1 MCFSRGY
8 VDGKQDPR
16 RLANN
21 SGTDLFEMGVA
32 VETIVPSSAAPALSL
47 LEEQEPILQAHAL
60 HSLNAL
66 ADSFWPEISGA
77 VDRIQE
83 LSLDETFQ
91 EKNLAAIVA
100 AKVNFHLGS
109 LDEALH
115 YALSAGNLFNVDAE
129 TEFAN
134 TLRARCIDEYIS
146 VKRKQSEGIIDDAA
160 ASSADHAFSTELESV
175 VERVLAGCIQKGE
188 IHEAIGVS
196 IESRR
201 LDKVEIAILEGCK
214 TDESRMEALAYCFE
228 CAQTLISSR
237 AYRAKVLNLIALL
250 HTKHFPAEKRNF
262 IAVANCYAFVGNAK
276 GVADIL
282 LALVGEESAAGK
294 ENEKDME
301 LTALQIA
308 FDVVDNDAPFFA
320 GEVMSLLP
328 VPRSVPEPPVAAES
342 GPSDANEPVPMDTDN
357 QVSADS
363 PPVASETPVA
373 TPTVILSSEEKK
385 IAKLRKILN
394 GDVSAELYLDFL
406 CSKNHSD
413 LYLLKKIKAS
423 LDGRSSVCYS
433 ALLFSNAIAH
443 SGTAIDNFLRG
454 NLDWLARATVWAKFS
469 ATSCLGVIHSRHTS
483 AALNLLSPYLPSTA
497 ASRGSAA
504 TSYQE
509 GGALYALGLIAATGG
524 RDAQLRSD
532 STGPFTAKQ
541 YLLQALRAAEIN
553 DVVKH
558 GACLGLGLSTMASWD
573 GGENESEYY
582 EELKNVLYTD
592 SAIASEA
599 AGLAMGLIALGSG
612 SERVC
617 EEMIAYA
624 RETEHEKIIRGLAL
638 GMALVCYG
646 REDEADSTIKTMND
660 DSDPILRYGAM
671 YAVALAYCGTADNK
685 AIRLLLHSA
694 VSDVSDDVRRA
705 AVIGLGFVLFRH
717 PKLLPRIVALLAE
730 SCHAH
735 VRFGAAIAI
744 GIACMGTGMPAAIEM
759 LERLT
764 TDPSD
769 FVRQGALIGMALV
782 YMHHTEERSPKS
794 AEMRKTFE
802 ATWSAKL
809 EDVITR
815 FGAVVAAGVVDA
827 GGRNGVIALTSST
840 GHPRMT
846 AIVGLAMFTQFWYWY
861 PMVHFI
867 GLSIKPS
874 ALICLNQDVKMPKLK
889 VQCNAPEGMYAY
901 VPSGPPKKAKEATAA
916 PKAVLS
922 VTAKSKAR
930 AARRAAKKKNAEEK
944 TDGKGEGM
952 TDAKE
957 EAKVET
963 KAEVGEGK
971 TPMEEDKKSGKEN
984 ESSKK
989 AKLTIHENPCRV
1001 LPAQEKYMSWDV
1013 TTADSEGKV
1022 PTRRY
1027 DPVVSGRVSG
1037 IVMMRDR
1044 TPMEPE
1050 DVVEMQ
1056 SLTAV
1061 PQPVATPQT
1070 PAVLPSA
1077 NEPNDDDDEEEG
1089 EEVPVPEPFVYT
1101 DENKN
1106 KEKEEKP
1113 KDKDEKED
1121 VDMDGPKD
1129 AGTAE

>member
-1 MCFSRGY
+1 
-8 VDGKQDPR
+8 
-16 RLANN
+16 
-21 SGTDLFEMGVA
+21 MGVA
-32 VETIVPSSAAPALSL
+32 IETIVPSSAAPALSL

-60 HSLNAL
+60 RSLNAL

-77 VDRIQE
+77 VNRIQE
-83 LSLDETFQ
+83 LSLDDSFQ

-115 YALSAGNLFNVDAE
+115 YALSAGNLFDVDAE

-134 TLRARCIDEYIS
+134 TLRARCIDEYIA
-146 VKRKQSEGIIDDAA
+146 VKRNQSEGIIDQGA
-160 ASSADHAFSTELESV
+160 ASSADHAFSAELESV

-214 TDESRMEALAYCFE
+214 TDDSRMEALTYCFE

-237 AYRAKVLNLIALL
+237 AYRAKVLNLIASL
-250 HTKHFPAEKRNF
+250 HTKHFPVEKRNF
-262 IAVANCYAFVGNAK
+262 IAIANCYSFVRNAE
-276 GVADIL
+276 GVAEIL
-282 LALVGEESAAGK
+282 MDLVGEESATSK
-294 ENEKDME
+294 PNENDME

-320 GEVMSLLP
+320 AEVMSLLP
-328 VPRSVPEPPVAAES
+328 VPRTTLETASSAEGTSAAA
-342 GPSDANEPVPMDTDN
+342 DANEPVPMDTD
-357 QVSADS
+357 QPVSVT
-363 PPVASETPVA
+363 PETGSDAAPS
-373 TPTVILSSEEKK
+373 TPAIVLTSEEKK
-385 IAKLRKILN
+385 LTKLRRVLN

-413 LYLLKKIKAS
+413 LYMLKKIKSS

-443 SGTAIDNFLRG
+443 SGTAIDSFLRG
-454 NLDWLARATVWAKFS
+454 NLDWLARATAWAKFS
-469 ATSCLGVIHSRHTS
+469 ATSCLGVIHGRHTS
-483 AALNLLSPYLPSTA
+483 AALNLLSPYLPSGS

-541 YLLQALRAAEIN
+541 YLLQALRAGEIN

-573 GGENESEYY
+573 GGEAESEYY
-582 EELKNVLYTD
+582 EELKNVLYGNT
-592 SAIASEA
+592 AVASEA
-599 AGLAMGLIALGSG
+599 AGIGMGLIALGSG
-612 SERVC
+612 SEKVC
-617 EEMIAYA
+617 SEMIAYA

-646 REDEADSTIKTMND
+646 REDEADQIIKMMNE
-660 DSDPILRYGAM
+660 DSEPILRYGAM

-717 PKLLPRIVALLAE
+717 PRLLPRIVALLAE

-735 VRFGAAIAI
+735 VRFGAAVAI
-744 GIACMGTGMPAAIEM
+744 GIACMGTGMPAAVEM

-764 TDPSD
+764 TDASD
-769 FVRQGALIGMALV
+769 FVRQGALIGLALV
-782 YMHHTEERSPKS
+782 FMHHTEERSPKS

-802 ATWSAKL
+802 ATWSAKH

-815 FGAVVAAGVVDA
+815 FGAVVAAGVADA

-840 GHPRMT
+840 GHPRMR

-874 ALICLNQDVKMPKLK
+874 AMICLNQDVNMPKLK
-889 VQCNAPEGMYAY
+889 VQCNAPEGIYAY
-901 VPSGPPKKAKEATAA
+901 LPSGPPEKSKEASSA
-916 PKAVLS
+916 PKAILS

-944 TDGKGEGM
+944 ADGKGDAM
-952 TDAKE
+952 TDTKD
-957 EAKVET
+957 EAKDET
-963 KAEVGEGK
+963 KSEGADGK
-971 TPMEEDKKSGKEN
+971 TAMEEEKKVE
-984 ESSKK
+984 ESTKK
-989 AKLTIHENPCRV
+989 AKYTVIENPCRV

-1013 TTADSEGKV
+1013 TAPDADGKV

-1027 DPVVSGRVSG
+1027 EPVVSGRMTG
-1037 IVMMRDR
+1037 IVMVRDR
-1044 TPMEPE
+1044 TPGEPE
-1050 DVVEMQ
+1050 ELVEMQ
-1056 SLTAV
+1056 TLNTA
-1061 PQPVATPQT
+1061 PQPVSTPQT
-1070 PAVLPSA
+1070 PAVLLNG
-1077 NEPNDDDDEEEG
+1077 NEGNDDDEEEEEG
-1089 EEVPVPEPFVYT
+1089 EDVPVPEPFVYR
-1101 DENKN
+1101 DETEGKDD
-1106 KEKEEKP
+1106 ED
-1113 KDKDEKED
+1113 KDKEEKED
-1121 VDMDGPKD
+1121 VNMDAPGD
-1129 AGTAE
+1129 AEAAK

>member
-1 MCFSRGY
+1 MS
-8 VDGKQDPR
+8 
-16 RLANN
+16 A
-21 SGTDLFEMGVA
+21 VA
-32 VETIVPSSAAPALSL
+32 IETIVPSSAAPALSL
-47 LEEQEPILQAHAL
+47 LEEPEPLLQAHAL
-60 HSLNAL
+60 RSLNEL

-77 VDRIQE
+77 VDKIQE
-83 LSLDETFQ
+83 LSEDDKFGER
-91 EKNLAAIVA
+91 NLAAIVA

-109 LDEALH
+109 LDEALR
-115 YALSAGNLFNVDAE
+115 YALSAGTLFDVDAE

-134 TLRARCIDEYIS
+134 TLRARCIDEYIA
-146 VKRKQSEGIIDDAA
+146 VKVRQSESAA
-160 ASSADHAFSTELESV
+160 NSDVAIPASSADHAFSTELESV
-175 VERVLAGCIQKGE
+175 VERVLNGCIQKGE

-214 TDESRMEALAYCFE
+214 DDESRMEALTYCFD

-237 AYRAKVLNLIALL
+237 GYRAKLLNLIASL
-250 HTKHFPAEKRNF
+250 HMKHFSKETRNY
-262 IAVANCYAFVGNAK
+262 IAVSNCDAFVGNAL
-276 GVADIL
+276 GVAGIL
-282 LALVGEESAAGK
+282 HTLVSDATAKGQK
-294 ENEKDME
+294 NEDEME

-308 FDVVDNDAPFFA
+308 FDIVDNDAPFFA
-320 GEVMSLLP
+320 SKVTALLP
-328 VPRSVPEPPVAAES
+328 VPRTVPPPPTETTPATTAEQ
-342 GPSDANEPVPMDTDN
+342 GTEAVPMETDG
-357 QVSADS
+357 QGEGDEPST
-363 PPVASETPVA
+363 ETPA
-373 TPTVILSSEEKK
+373 QEPAPVIVLTSEEKK
-385 IAKLRKILN
+385 VAKLRKILN
-394 GDVSAELYLDFL
+394 GDVTAELYLDFL

-413 LYLLKKIKAS
+413 TYLLKKIKQS
-423 LDGRSSVCYS
+423 LDARSSVCHS
-433 ALLFSNAIAH
+433 SLLFSNAIAH
-443 SGTAIDNFLRG
+443 SGTAIDNFLRD
-454 NLDWLARATVWAKFS
+454 NLDWLARITAWAKFS
-469 ATSCLGVIHSRHTS
+469 ATSCLGVIHGRHAS
-483 AALNLLSPYLPSTA
+483 AALNLLSPYLPSSA

-524 RDAQLRSD
+524 RDAKLSTET
-532 STGPFTAKQ
+532 TGPFTAKQ

-573 GGENESEYY
+573 GTDAESEYY

-599 AGLAMGLIALGSG
+599 AGLGMGLIALGSG
-612 SERVC
+612 SEKVC

-646 REDEADSTIKTMND
+646 REDEADATIKMMND
-660 DSDPILRYGAM
+660 DNDPILRYGAM

-744 GIACMGTGMPAAIEM
+744 GIACMGTGMQAAVDM

-764 TDPSD
+764 ADASD

-782 YMHHTEERSPKS
+782 FMHHTEERSPKS

-802 ATWSAKL
+802 ATWGAKL

-815 FGAVVAAGVVDA
+815 FGAVVAAGLVDA
-827 GGRNGVIALTSST
+827 GGRNGVIALTSAT
-840 GHPRMT
+840 GHPRMS

-901 VPSGPPKKAKEATAA
+901 VPSGPPEKQKEAAQA

-922 VTAKSKAR
+922 VTAKSMAR
-930 AARRAAKKKNAEEK
+930 ALRRAAKKKTNDD
-944 TDGKGEGM
+944 TN
-952 TDAKE
+952 
-957 EAKVET
+957 EANDEV
-963 KAEVGEGK
+963 KANSSEADKGK
-971 TPMEEDKKSGKEN
+971 TAMEEDTKPKDEEKP
-984 ESSKK
+984 KK
-989 AKLTIHENPCRV
+989 ANSTVLENPCRV
-1001 LPAQEKYMSWDV
+1001 LPAQEKYISWDV
-1013 TTADSEGKV
+1013 TTPDSEGNL
-1022 PTRRY
+1022 PSRRY

-1037 IVMMRDR
+1037 IVLVRDR
-1044 TPMEPE
+1044 KPSEPE
-1050 DVVEMQ
+1050 DIVEMQ
-1056 SLTAV
+1056 SLAAV
-1061 PQPVATPQT
+1061 PEPVNAATQT
-1070 PAVLPSA
+1070 PGPTTTAEQEVV
-1077 NEPNDDDDEEEG
+1077 EEEEEEG
-1089 EEVPVPEPFVYT
+1089 EDVPVPEPFVYT
-1101 DENKN
+1101 DETDAAD
-1106 KEKEEKP
+1106 EKEEK
-1113 KDKDEKED
+1113 ED
-1121 VDMDGPKD
+1121 AKMDDAPKD
-1129 AGTAE
+1129 ADAEESG

>member
-1 MCFSRGY
+1 
-8 VDGKQDPR
+8 
-16 RLANN
+16 
-21 SGTDLFEMGVA
+21 MGVA
-32 VETIVPSSAAPALSL
+32 IDTIVPSSAAPALSL
-47 LEEQEPILQAHAL
+47 LEEREPLLQAHAL
-60 HSLNAL
+60 RSLNAL
-66 ADSFWPEISGA
+66 ADSFWPEISSA
-77 VDRIQE
+77 VDKIQE
-83 LSLDETFQ
+83 LSEDESFG

-115 YALSAGNLFNVDAE
+115 YALSAGNLFDVDAE

-134 TLRARCIDEYIS
+134 TLRARCIDEYIA
-146 VKRKQSEGIIDDAA
+146 VKVRQSESTADSAAAA
-160 ASSADHAFSTELESV
+160 ASSNDHAFSAELESV
-175 VERVLAGCIQKGE
+175 VERVLSGCIQKGE

-214 TDESRMEALAYCFE
+214 DDESRMEALAYCFE

-237 AYRAKVLNLIALL
+237 GYRARLLNLIASL
-250 HTKHFPAEKRNF
+250 HMKHFSQEKRNF

-276 GVADIL
+276 GVAEIL
-282 LALVGEESAAGK
+282 MNLIGEGTAAGRG
-294 ENEKDME
+294 NEVDME

-308 FDVVDNDAPFFA
+308 FDIVDNDAPFFA
-320 GEVMSLLP
+320 AEVVSLLP
-328 VPRSVPEPPVAAES
+328 VPRTPPEPTPATAATPAGAEGNEAVPMETDTQTGNDTNNTGAES
-342 GPSDANEPVPMDTDN
+342 TSTPA
-357 QVSADS
+357 
-363 PPVASETPVA
+363 PPEIVLT
-373 TPTVILSSEEKK
+373 SEEKK
-385 IAKLRKILN
+385 VAKLRRILN

-413 LYLLKKIKAS
+413 TYLLKKIKQS
-423 LDGRSSVCYS
+423 LDGRSSVCHS

-443 SGTAIDNFLRG
+443 SGTAIDNFLRD
-454 NLDWLARATVWAKFS
+454 NLDWLARITAWAKFS
-469 ATSCLGVIHSRHTS
+469 ATSCLGVIHGRHAS
-483 AALNLLSPYLPSTA
+483 AALNLLSPYLPSSA

-509 GGALYALGLIAATGG
+509 GGALYALGLIIATAGRDVKLSSSATGP
-524 RDAQLRSD
+524 L
-532 STGPFTAKQ
+532 TAKQ

-558 GACLGLGLSTMASWD
+558 GACLGLGLSSMASWD
-573 GGENESEYY
+573 GMQAESEYY

-592 SAIASEA
+592 SAVASEA
-599 AGLAMGLIALGSG
+599 AGLGMGLIALGSG
-612 SERVC
+612 SEKVC

-624 RETEHEKIIRGLAL
+624 RETEHEKIIRGLSL

-646 REDEADSTIKTMND
+646 REDEADSTIEMMNA

-705 AVIGLGFVLFRH
+705 AVISLGFVLFRH
-717 PKLLPRIVALLAE
+717 SKLLPRIVALLAE

-744 GIACMGTGMPAAIEM
+744 GIACMGTGMPVAVEM

-782 YMHHTEERSPKS
+782 FMHHTEERSPKS

-815 FGAVVAAGVVDA
+815 FGAVVAAGIIDS
-827 GGRNGVIALTSST
+827 GGRNGVIALTSAT
-840 GHPRMT
+840 GHPRMS
-846 AIVGLAMFTQFWYWY
+846 AIVGLALFTQFWYWY
-861 PMVHFI
+861 PMAHFI

-874 ALICLNQDVKMPKLK
+874 ALICLNHDVKMPKLK

-901 VPSGPPKKAKEATAA
+901 VPSGPPEKQKEAPHA

-922 VTAKSKAR
+922 VTAKSMAR
-930 AARRAAKKKNAEEK
+930 ALRRAAKKKANDEK
-944 TDGKGEGM
+944 TEG
-952 TDAKE
+952 KE
-957 EAKVET
+957 EAKSDAIESEKT
-963 KAEVGEGK
+963 KTA
-971 TPMEEDKKSGKEN
+971 MEEDPKPTEEEKA
-984 ESSKK
+984 KK
-989 AKLTIHENPCRV
+989 ADGTILENPCRV
-1001 LPAQEKYMSWDV
+1001 LPAQEKYMSWNV
-1013 TTADSEGKV
+1013 TIADSDGKV
-1022 PTRRY
+1022 PSRRY
-1027 DPVVSGRVSG
+1027 DPIVSGRVSG
-1037 IVMMRDR
+1037 IVMVRDKS
-1044 TPMEPE
+1044 PNDPE
-1050 DVVEMQ
+1050 DIVEMQ
-1056 SLTAV
+1056 SLAAV
-1061 PQPVATPQT
+1061 PEPVSAPAQT
-1070 PAVLPSA
+1070 SAPAAEQEGV
-1077 NEPNDDDDEEEG
+1077 DDDEEEDG

-1101 DENKN
+1101 DETGEED
-1106 KEKEEKP
+1106 KEKKEEKEDATMDDAP
-1113 KDKDEKED
+1113 NDAEK
-1121 VDMDGPKD
+1121 
-1129 AGTAE
+1129 TS

>member
-1 MCFSRGY
+1 
-8 VDGKQDPR
+8 
-16 RLANN
+16 
-21 SGTDLFEMGVA
+21 MGVA

-60 HSLNAL
+60 RSLNAL

-115 YALSAGNLFNVDAE
+115 YALSAGNLFDVDAE

-146 VKRKQSEGIIDDAA
+146 VKRNQSEGIPVDPA
-160 ASSADHAFSTELESV
+160 ASSVDHAFAAELESV

-201 LDKVEIAILEGCK
+201 LDKVEIAILQGCT

-237 AYRAKVLNLIALL
+237 AYRAKVLNLVASL
-250 HTKHFPAEKRNF
+250 HTKHFPIEKRNF
-262 IAVANCYAFVGNAK
+262 IAVANCNAFVGNAK

-282 LALVGEESAAGK
+282 MDLVGDESAAGK
-294 ENEKDME
+294 ENENEME

-320 GEVMSLLP
+320 GEVISLLP
-328 VPRSVPEPPVAAES
+328 MPRTVPDPPSVAVSTPAPA
-342 GPSDANEPVPMDTDN
+342 DANEPVPMDTDN
-357 QVSADS
+357 QASGDTPAAS
-363 PPVASETPVA
+363 SETPAA
-373 TPTVILSSEEKK
+373 TPTITLTSEEKK
-385 IAKLRKILN
+385 ITKLRRVLN

-413 LYLLKKIKAS
+413 LYLLKKIKSS

-443 SGTAIDNFLRG
+443 SGTAIDSFLRG
-454 NLDWLARATVWAKFS
+454 NLDWLARATAWAKFS
-469 ATSCLGVIHSRHTS
+469 ATSCLGVIHGRHTS
-483 AALNLLSPYLPSTA
+483 AALNLLSPYLPSST

-558 GACLGLGLSTMASWD
+558 GACLGLGLSSMASWD
-573 GGENESEYY
+573 GVENESEYY

-599 AGLAMGLIALGSG
+599 AGLGMGLIALGSG
-612 SERVC
+612 SETVC
-617 EEMIAYA
+617 KEMIAYA

-638 GMALVCYG
+638 GMAMVCYG
-646 REDEADSTIKTMND
+646 REDEADKTIKTMND
-660 DSDPILRYGAM
+660 DSNPILRYGAM

-744 GIACMGTGMPAAIEM
+744 GIACMGTGMPAAVEM

-782 YMHHTEERSPKS
+782 YMHHTEDRSPKS

-815 FGAVVAAGVVDA
+815 FGAVVASGLADA

-901 VPSGPPKKAKEATAA
+901 VPSGPPEKTKEATSA

-930 AARRAAKKKNAEEK
+930 AARRAAKKKSAEEK
-944 TDGKGEGM
+944 ADGKGDAM
-952 TDAKE
+952 TDTKDEAKE
-957 EAKVET
+957 DP
-963 KAEVGEGK
+963 KAEEGTDGK
-971 TPMEEDKKSGKEN
+971 TPMEEGKKTGKDE
-984 ESSKK
+984 EIVKK
-989 AKLTIHENPCRV
+989 AKLTVHENPCRV

-1013 TTADSEGKV
+1013 TAPDGDGKV

-1037 IVMMRDR
+1037 IVMVRNR
-1044 TPMEPE
+1044 TPTEPE
-1050 DVVEMQ
+1050 EIVEMQ
-1056 SLTAV
+1056 SLTTV
-1061 PQPVATPQT
+1061 PQPVSTPPT
-1070 PAVLPSA
+1070 PAVLLNA

-1089 EEVPVPEPFVYT
+1089 EDVLVPEPFVYT
-1101 DENKN
+1101 DESGD
-1106 KEKEEKP
+1106 KEAED
-1113 KDKDEKED
+1113 KDKDKEEKED
-1121 VDMDGPKD
+1121 VNMDAPGD

>member
-1 MCFSRGY
+1 MS
-8 VDGKQDPR
+8 
-16 RLANN
+16 
-21 SGTDLFEMGVA
+21 VA
-32 VETIVPSSAAPALSL
+32 IETIVPSSAAPALSL
-47 LEEQEPILQAHAL
+47 LEEPEPRLQAHAL
-60 HSLNAL
+60 RSLNEL

-77 VDRIQE
+77 VDKIQE
-83 LSLDETFQ
+83 LSEDDTFS

-109 LDEALH
+109 LDEALR
-115 YALSAGNLFNVDAE
+115 YALSAGTLFDVDAE

-134 TLRARCIDEYIS
+134 TLRARCIDEYIA
-146 VKRKQSEGIIDDAA
+146 VKVRQSESAADAPP
-160 ASSADHAFSTELESV
+160 ASSTDHAFTSELESV
-175 VERVLAGCIQKGE
+175 VERVLGGCIQKGE

-214 TDESRMEALAYCFE
+214 GDEARMEALAYCFE

-237 AYRAKVLNLIALL
+237 GYRASLLNLIASL
-250 HTKHFPAEKRNF
+250 HMTHFPPEKRNF
-262 IAVANCYAFVGNAK
+262 IAVANCYTFVGNAK
-276 GVADIL
+276 GVAEIL
-282 LALVGEESAAGK
+282 LSLVSDASAAGK
-294 ENEKDME
+294 KNENEME

-308 FDVVDNDAPFFA
+308 FDIVDNDAPFFA
-320 GEVMSLLP
+320 SEVTSLLP
-328 VPRSVPEPPVAAES
+328 VPRTVPAPPTEPAPTAEEGNEAVPMETDAQAATEDSPAAAEIAPPV
-342 GPSDANEPVPMDTDN
+342 
-357 QVSADS
+357 
-363 PPVASETPVA
+363 
-373 TPTVILSSEEKK
+373 VITLTAEEKK
-385 IAKLRKILN
+385 VTKLRKILN
-394 GDVSAELYLDFL
+394 GDVTAELYLDFL

-413 LYLLKKIKAS
+413 TYLLKKIKQS
-423 LDGRSSVCYS
+423 LDGRSSVCHS
-433 ALLFSNAIAH
+433 ALLFSNAVAH
-443 SGTAIDNFLRG
+443 SGTAIDNFLRD
-454 NLDWLARATVWAKFS
+454 NLDWLARITAWAKFS
-469 ATSCLGVIHSRHTS
+469 ATSCLGVIHGRHAS
-483 AALNLLSPYLPSTA
+483 AALNLLSPYLPSSA

-524 RDAQLRSD
+524 RDAKLSTD
-532 STGPFTAKQ
+532 TTGPFTAKQ

-573 GGENESEYY
+573 GTQAESEYY

-599 AGLAMGLIALGSG
+599 AGLGMGLIALGSG
-612 SERVC
+612 SDKVC

-624 RETEHEKIIRGLAL
+624 RETEHEKIIRGLSL

-646 REDEADSTIKTMND
+646 REDEADATIKMMND

-744 GIACMGTGMPAAIEM
+744 GIACMGTGMQAAVDM

-764 TDPSD
+764 ADASD

-782 YMHHTEERSPKS
+782 FMHHTEERSPKS

-815 FGAVVAAGVVDA
+815 FGAVVAAGLVDA
-827 GGRNGVIALTSST
+827 GGRNGVIALTSAT
-840 GHPRMT
+840 GHPRMS

-867 GLSIKPS
+867 GLSVKPS

-889 VQCNAPEGMYAY
+889 VQCNASEGMYAY
-901 VPSGPPKKAKEATAA
+901 VPSGPPEKQKEAAHA

-922 VTAKSKAR
+922 VTAKSMAR
-930 AARRAAKKKNAEEK
+930 ALRRAAKKKTNEEK
-944 TDGKGEGM
+944 PEL
-952 TDAKE
+952 KE
-957 EAKVET
+957 EAKASSSE
-963 KAEVGEGK
+963 AEKGK
-971 TPMEEDKKSGKEN
+971 TAMEDDPSPKE
-984 ESSKK
+984 EEKPKK
-989 AKLTIHENPCRV
+989 ANNTVLENPCRV

-1013 TTADSEGKV
+1013 TMPDSDGKT
-1022 PTRRY
+1022 PSRRY
-1027 DPVVSGRVSG
+1027 DPVVTGRVSG
-1037 IVMMRDR
+1037 IVMVRDR
-1044 TPMEPE
+1044 HPSEPE
-1050 DVVEMQ
+1050 DIVEMQ
-1056 SLTAV
+1056 SLAAV
-1061 PQPVATPQT
+1061 PEPVAAAAAQT
-1070 PAVLPSA
+1070 PAPATTAEQDVV
-1077 NEPNDDDDEEEG
+1077 DDDDEEEG

-1101 DENKN
+1101 DET
-1106 KEKEEKP
+1106 EGAEVKEEKEDATMDDAP
-1113 KDKDEKED
+1113 KDTENSS
-1121 VDMDGPKD
+1121 
-1129 AGTAE
+1129 